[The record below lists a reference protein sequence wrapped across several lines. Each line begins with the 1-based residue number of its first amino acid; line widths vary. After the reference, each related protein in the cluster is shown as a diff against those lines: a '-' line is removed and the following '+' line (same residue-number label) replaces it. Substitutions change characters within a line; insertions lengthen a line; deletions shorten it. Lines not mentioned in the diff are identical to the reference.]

1 MFVTLAILLC
11 IFVVIVVCLPFF
23 LDNESDILGLNTNM
37 VTADYSKEVIDAQ
50 IEDLEFDQ
58 TIGSVEL
65 NDYDKQRTDY
75 SVQEDALTD
84 EKEKM

>member
-23 LDNESDILGLNTNM
+23 LDNESDILGLKTNM

>member
-1 MFVTLAILLC
+1 MFVTLVILLC

>member
-75 SVQEDALTD
+75 SVQEDAVTD

>member
-23 LDNESDILGLNTNM
+23 LDNESDILGLMTNM

>member
-23 LDNESDILGLNTNM
+23 LDNESDILGLKTNM

-75 SVQEDALTD
+75 SVQEAALTD

>member
-1 MFVTLAILLC
+1 MFVTLVILLC

-75 SVQEDALTD
+75 SVQEDAVTD

>member
-1 MFVTLAILLC
+1 MFVVLAILLC

-50 IEDLEFDQ
+50 IEDLDFDE
-58 TIGSVEL
+58 TIGSVES
-65 NDYDKQRTDY
+65 NDYDKQRADY
-75 SVQEDALTD
+75 SVQEDSLTD
-84 EKEKM
+84 DKEKM